1 MTCSHAI
8 LPMNEAYMP
17 TENSNAILYRIRVAI
32 PVYVYDTF
40 DYTVS
45 AEQYAQAQIG
55 ARVAISFGRQ
65 NLVGIITEKVDP
77 NEAFTGQF
85 KLKPIT
91 ELLDQESILD
101 QQVLTL
107 LTWSA
112 QYYQFPIGEVMQS
125 ALPTLLR
132 QGRALDIL
140 FHLWKIIPHND
151 PNALLKRSQK
161 QYDAYQVLKL
171 HPHGATENI
180 LNLSGVET
188 STLKA
193 LEKKGLVECCLEPHD
208 FTPTPVQL
216 AQVPLTPNEDQKKAI
231 QQILKAQHHYQAF
244 LLDGLTGSG
253 KTEVYL
259 QVMHEVLKQGK
270 QVLVLVPEIGLTPQT
285 VARFKSRFHCDVA
298 LLHSGLNDSK
308 RLQAWQH
315 AQTGK
320 ASIIIGTRSAIYTPL
335 PHLGLIILDEEH
347 DLSFKQQEGFRYHT
361 RDVAL
366 YRGHLQNCPVI
377 LGSATPSIDSY
388 HLVESGKLHL
398 LELNQRAGIAVL
410 PKMYVVDLKVAK
422 KKHGLSQTLIE
433 QIKHTLERKEQVLI
447 FLNRRGYAP
456 ILMCES
462 CGWQANCPHCDAHFT
477 LHSQPYHH
485 LHCHHCGTI
494 NRLPDHCP
502 ACQKQSLK
510 TIGAGTAKL
519 EEHLQELFPH
529 HEVIRV
535 DRDSTSRV
543 GSWQKIYDRIQQN
556 KPSIL
561 LGTQMLA
568 KGHHFPHVTLVAIL
582 DIDAGLL
589 SVDPRAP
596 ERTAQLIVQV
606 AGRAG
611 RGEHKGSVYLQS
623 LRPDHPMLTT
633 LIEHDYRTVAKQ
645 MLADRKIALLPPYR
659 YAVLVRVE
667 SKDRDYSQQFLADIA
682 QELRTIAGDL
692 VDIWGPIPAPMERKA
707 GRYRAHM
714 VILSTDRA
722 KLHFYLRQWWQQVV
736 HLPRQHLLRLSI
748 DVDPQEFS

>member
-1 MTCSHAI
+1 
-8 LPMNEAYMP
+8 
-17 TENSNAILYRIRVAI
+17 
-32 PVYVYDTF
+32 
-40 DYTVS
+40 
-45 AEQYAQAQIG
+45 
-55 ARVAISFGRQ
+55 
-65 NLVGIITEKVDP
+65 
-77 NEAFTGQF
+77 
-85 KLKPIT
+85 
-91 ELLDQESILD
+91 
-101 QQVLTL
+101 
-107 LTWSA
+107 
-112 QYYQFPIGEVMQS
+112 
-125 ALPTLLR
+125 
-132 QGRALDIL
+132 
-140 FHLWKIIPHND
+140 
-151 PNALLKRSQK
+151 
-161 QYDAYQVLKL
+161 
-171 HPHGATENI
+171 
-180 LNLSGVET
+180 
-188 STLKA
+188 
-193 LEKKGLVECCLEPHD
+193 
-208 FTPTPVQL
+208 
-216 AQVPLTPNEDQKKAI
+216 
-231 QQILKAQHHYQAF
+231 
-244 LLDGLTGSG
+244 
-253 KTEVYL
+253 
-259 QVMHEVLKQGK
+259 
-270 QVLVLVPEIGLTPQT
+270 
-285 VARFKSRFHCDVA
+285 
-298 LLHSGLNDSK
+298 
-308 RLQAWQH
+308 
-315 AQTGK
+315 
-320 ASIIIGTRSAIYTPL
+320 
-335 PHLGLIILDEEH
+335 
-347 DLSFKQQEGFRYHT
+347 
-361 RDVAL
+361 VAL

-398 LELNQRAGIAVL
+398 LELNQRAGVAVL
-410 PKMYVVDLKVAK
+410 PKMHVVDLKIAK

-477 LHSQPYHH
+477 LHSQPYHY

-535 DRDSTSRV
+535 DRDSTSKV

-556 KPSIL
+556 KPNIL

-645 MLADRKIALLPPYR
+645 MLADRKIAMLPPYR

-682 QELRTIAGDL
+682 QQLRTMAGDL

-714 VILSTDRA
+714 VILSSDRA
-722 KLHFYLRQWWQQVV
+722 KLHFYLRQWWQHVV

>member
-1 MTCSHAI
+1 
-8 LPMNEAYMP
+8 MP
-17 TENSNAILYRIRVAI
+17 NQNSSAVVYRIRVAI
-32 PVYVYDTF
+32 PVYIYDTF
-40 DYTVS
+40 DYTLS
-45 AEQYAQAQIG
+45 AEQYVQAQVG

-65 NLVGIITEKVDP
+65 NLVGIITEKLDP

-85 KLKPIT
+85 KLKAIT
-91 ELLDQESILD
+91 ELLDKETILD

-140 FHLWKIIPHND
+140 FHQWKVIPHDD
-151 PNALLKRSQK
+151 PNGLLKRSQK
-161 QYDAYQVLKL
+161 QYDAYQILKL
-171 HPHGATENI
+171 HPHGTTENI

-188 STLKA
+188 ATLKA
-193 LEKKGLVECCLEPHD
+193 LEKKGLVQCQLEPHD
-208 FTPTPVQL
+208 FTPMPVQL
-216 AQVPLTPNEDQKKAI
+216 AQMPLTANPDQKQAI
-231 QQILKAQHHYQAF
+231 QQILKSLHHYQAF

-259 QVMHEVLKQGK
+259 QVMYEVLKQGK

-320 ASIIIGTRSAIYTPL
+320 ASIVIGTRSAIYTPL

-347 DLSFKQQEGFRYHT
+347 DLSYKQQEGFRYHA

-366 YRGHLQNCPVI
+366 YRGHLQQCPVI

-398 LELNQRAGIAVL
+398 LELSQRAGVASL
-410 PKMYVVDLKVAK
+410 PRMHVIDLKVAK
-422 KKHGLSQTLIE
+422 KQHGISQILIE
-433 QIKHTLERKEQVLI
+433 QIRQTLERKEQVLI

-456 ILMCES
+456 VLICES

-477 LHSQPYHH
+477 VHSQPYHY

-494 NRLPDHCP
+494 QRLPEHCP
-502 ACQKQSLK
+502 ECQQHTLKSL
-510 TIGAGTAKL
+510 GAGTAKV
-519 EEHLQELFPH
+519 EEHLNELFPH
-529 HEVIRV
+529 HDVIRV

-556 KPSIL
+556 KPTIL

-589 SVDPRAP
+589 SVDIRAP

-611 RGEHKGSVYLQS
+611 RGEHKGHVYLQS

-633 LIEHDYRTVAKQ
+633 LIEHDYRTVAKH
-645 MLADRKIALLPPYR
+645 MLAERKIALLPPYR

-667 SKDRDYSQQFLADIA
+667 SKDREYSQQFLSKIA
-682 QELRTIAGDL
+682 QQFRAMAADS

-714 VILSTDRA
+714 VILSADRA

-736 HLPRQHLLRLSI
+736 HLPRQHQLRLSI

>member
-1 MTCSHAI
+1 M
-8 LPMNEAYMP
+8 
-17 TENSNAILYRIRVAI
+17 
-32 PVYVYDTF
+32 
-40 DYTVS
+40 
-45 AEQYAQAQIG
+45 
-55 ARVAISFGRQ
+55 
-65 NLVGIITEKVDP
+65 
-77 NEAFTGQF
+77 
-85 KLKPIT
+85 
-91 ELLDQESILD
+91 
-101 QQVLTL
+101 
-107 LTWSA
+107 
-112 QYYQFPIGEVMQS
+112 
-125 ALPTLLR
+125 
-132 QGRALDIL
+132 
-140 FHLWKIIPHND
+140 
-151 PNALLKRSQK
+151 
-161 QYDAYQVLKL
+161 
-171 HPHGATENI
+171 
-180 LNLSGVET
+180 
-188 STLKA
+188 
-193 LEKKGLVECCLEPHD
+193 
-208 FTPTPVQL
+208 
-216 AQVPLTPNEDQKKAI
+216 PLTANPDQKPAI
-231 QQILKAQHHYQAF
+231 EQILKSLHHYQAF

-259 QVMHEVLKQGK
+259 QVMYEVLKQGK

-285 VARFKSRFHCDVA
+285 VARFKFRFHCDVA

-320 ASIIIGTRSAIYTPL
+320 ASIVIGTRSAIYTPL
-335 PHLGLIILDEEH
+335 PRLGLIILDEEH
-347 DLSFKQQEGFRYHT
+347 DLSYKQQEGFRYHA

-366 YRGHLQNCPVI
+366 YRGHLQQCPVI

-398 LELNQRAGIAVL
+398 LELNQRAGVARL
-410 PKMYVVDLKVAK
+410 PKMHVIVLKVAK
-422 KKHGLSQTLIE
+422 KQHGISQPLIE
-433 QIKHTLERKEQVLI
+433 QIRQTLERKEQVLI

-456 ILMCES
+456 VLICES

-477 LHSQPYHH
+477 VHSQPYHY

-494 NRLPDHCP
+494 QRLPEHCP
-502 ACQKQSLK
+502 ECQQHTLKSL
-510 TIGAGTAKL
+510 GAGTAKV
-519 EEHLQELFPH
+519 EEHLNELFPH
-529 HEVIRV
+529 HDVIRV

-556 KPSIL
+556 KPTIL

-589 SVDPRAP
+589 SVDIRAP

-611 RGEHKGSVYLQS
+611 RGEHKGHVYLQS

-633 LIEHDYRTVAKQ
+633 LIEHDYRTVAKH
-645 MLADRKIALLPPYR
+645 MLAERKIALLPPYR

-667 SKDRDYSQQFLADIA
+667 SKDREYSQQFLSKIA
-682 QELRTIAGDL
+682 QQFRAMAADS

-714 VILSTDRA
+714 VILSADRA

-736 HLPRQHLLRLSI
+736 HLPRQHQLRLSI